1 MVQLTDNQ
9 IKARDNLKSGSILYG
24 GVGSGKT
31 FTSLSFAKE
40 RYSDRDIYVIT
51 TAKKRDSGDWE
62 DEASQIGVELTA
74 VDSWNNITN
83 YNMVKNAFFIFDE
96 QRAVGYGTWG
106 RALIKIARQ
115 NDWVMCTATP
125 GDTWMDYLVI
135 FIANGFYKNR
145 KEFVDQHVE
154 YDPWVK
160 FPKIKK
166 FHNQGKLAKLRH
178 SVLVPI
184 KVDRH
189 TTRKRVKVKCDFN
202 KEVYSDIAQKRWN
215 IYTREPI
222 KNAPELLS
230 TLRHSVNADKDRIFH
245 AKWLADMHDKVIIF
259 YNFDYELEILR
270 TMAQGLDKPYSE
282 WNGHLHEP
290 IPDADE
296 WLYLVQYTSGA
307 EGWNCTETDT
317 MIFYSLNYS
326 YKIVEQAEGR
336 IDRMNTPF
344 KELTYFY
351 LVSDSSIDKS
361 IEQSVESKKIFNQS
375 GWLKKEGIIFD

>member
-9 IKARDNLKSGSILYG
+9 IEARDKLKSGSILYG

-40 RYSDRDIYVIT
+40 HYGDRDVYVIT

-62 DEASQIGVELTA
+62 DEASQIGIRLA
-74 VDSWNNITN
+74 KVDSWNNITN
-83 YNMVKNAFFIFDE
+83 YNMIKNAFFIFDE

-166 FHNQGKLAKLRH
+166 YHNQGKLAKLRNRI
-178 SVLVPI
+178 LVPM

-189 TTRKRVKVKCDFN
+189 TTRKRVKVQCDFST
-202 KEVYSDIAQKRWN
+202 ELYSDIAQKRWN

-230 TLRHSVNADKDRIFH
+230 TLRHAVNADKDRIFH
-245 AKWLADMHDKVIIF
+245 AKWLSDVYDKVIIF

-270 TMAQGLDKPYSE
+270 TMAKELGKPYSE

-290 IPDADE
+290 IPDTDE

-307 EGWNCTETDT
+307 EGWNCIETDT
-317 MIFYSLNYS
+317 MLFYSLNYS

-351 LVSDSSIDKS
+351 LVSDASIDKS
-361 IEQSVESKKIFNQS
+361 IEQAVESKKIFNQS
-375 GWLKKEGIIFD
+375 GWLKKEGIVFD